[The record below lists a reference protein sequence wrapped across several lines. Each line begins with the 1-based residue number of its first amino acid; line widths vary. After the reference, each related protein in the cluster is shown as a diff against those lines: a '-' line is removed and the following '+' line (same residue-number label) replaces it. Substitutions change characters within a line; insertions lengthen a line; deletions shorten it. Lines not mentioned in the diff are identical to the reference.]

1 MKPRPPPS
9 AKLRLSTATWPPPKH
24 LRSPRRKVALTA
36 RSSESFRLRGTSH
49 GGVTGSPTWGCV
61 GQGRSPRS
69 RAVLSWAS
77 PQTSFRSAIGSR
89 LASSVGRCSGRRSCD
104 VPVHSWGPRVR
115 LLCGRCQGGSAPWPA
130 SAGVWGRRAAGDGA
144 PAVRRSS
151 AAPAARGR
159 GRKGWVSH
167 LSPSPVR

>member
-1 MKPRPPPS
+1 MGLREAGPFTPFAGRFFPRLARRPPS
-9 AKLRLSTATWPPPKH
+9 APPLAAGWLAPLGAVPGGAPAMSPCTA
-24 LRSPRRKVALTA
+24 
-36 RSSESFRLRGTSH
+36 G
-49 GGVTGSPTWGCV
+49 
-61 GQGRSPRS
+61 
-69 RAVLSWAS
+69 
-77 PQTSFRSAIGSR
+77 
-89 LASSVGRCSGRRSCD
+89 D
-104 VPVHSWGPRVR
+104 RVR